1 MPGLLDDI
9 ITDHAGTVMG
19 GSHER
24 SSPCTPFWQRHFKFG
39 KSSSQR
45 SKTNSGAAQSSPI
58 SMTRGRISSGTV
70 RKVASRVDLGK
81 SRFFKLF
88 RCLAMNAHECAYTK
102 RRTRWRWPWSGRV
115 HFAKG
120 IDISTAVEASSGAEW
135 SLPGRARLGEA
146 SSQA

>member
-45 SKTNSGAAQSSPI
+45 SNTNSGAAQSSPI

-70 RKVASRVDLGK
+70 RKAASRVDSGK
-81 SRFFKLF
+81 SRLFKSF

-102 RRTRWRWPWSGRV
+102 RRTRWRWPRSGRV
-115 HFAKG
+115 HFAKV
-120 IDISTAVEASSGAEW
+120 IDISTAVEA
-135 SLPGRARLGEA
+135 A
-146 SSQA
+146 SAKACKVHEMS

>member
-58 SMTRGRISSGTV
+58 NMTRGRVSCRPV
-70 RKVASRVDLGK
+70 RKAASHADLRDGNIFNGLCAWVCDLAEEK
-81 SRFFKLF
+81 PIARACARCSPGATHSR
-88 RCLAMNAHECAYTK
+88 
-102 RRTRWRWPWSGRV
+102 
-115 HFAKG
+115 
-120 IDISTAVEASSGAEW
+120 
-135 SLPGRARLGEA
+135 
-146 SSQA
+146 